1 MNKPLLRFNEN
12 GKFRILMVSDFHLG
26 RNRKLKEDYN
36 YKVIKGLDV
45 LIEETKPDFI
55 FIGGDQCIEADS
67 FDEAKE
73 KFTRIL
79 EPVLKRN
86 LPWSAV
92 FGNHD
97 REMGIDIREEE
108 KVYESISG
116 CLNEAGPEDIDGV
129 GNYCIPVLS
138 HDGEKTAFH
147 IFGLDSHRVVE
158 DLVKKFNL
166 SKSTKIRLPEHF
178 NEGQDGAMPTFE
190 QVMWYYNTS
199 KEAEK
204 NAGAKIP
211 AVMFMHIPLPE
222 FSLIARNPEECGA
235 IGSKREMLG
244 TCEMN
249 FGLFAACLQRGDV
262 KGIFFGHEHLCDLQ
276 GEYCGV
282 TMAQDAALGYNMSC
296 HDDLRGGRV
305 IDLFEEGTVQTHTVK
320 LIDLLGADA
329 MRRPDYFE
337 GGCKYYIRK
346 L

>member
-1 MNKPLLRFNEN
+1 
-12 GKFRILMVSDFHLG
+12 MVSDFHLG
-26 RNRKLKEDYN
+26 RNDKLKEDYN

-45 LIEETKPDFI
+45 LLEETKPDFV
-55 FIGGDQCIEADS
+55 FIGGDQCIEADTP
-67 FDEAKE
+67 DEVKE
-73 KFTRIL
+73 KFSHII

-108 KVYESISG
+108 KVYESIDG
-116 CLNEAGPEDIDGV
+116 CCNDSGPEDIDGT
-129 GNYCIPVLS
+129 GNYCVTVLS
-138 HDGEKTAFH
+138 SEGDEPAFNL
-147 IFGLDSHRVVE
+147 FALDSHRVVE
-158 DLVKKFNL
+158 DLIEKFNL
-166 SKSTKIRLPEHF
+166 PKGTRIRLPEHF

-204 NAGAKIP
+204 AAGRKIP

-235 IGSKREMLG
+235 IGSKRETLG
-244 TCEMN
+244 TTEMN

-282 TMAQDAALGYNMSC
+282 TMAQDAALGFNMSC

-305 IDLFEEGTVQTHTVK
+305 IDLFEEGTIQTHTVK
-320 LIDLLGADA
+320 LIDLMGREA

>member
-1 MNKPLLRFNEN
+1 MKQTLQFNKD

-26 RNRKLKEDYN
+26 RNNKLKEDYN

-45 LIEETKPDFI
+45 LIEETKPDFV
-55 FIGGDQCIEADS
+55 FIGGDQCIEAETP
-67 FDEAKE
+67 DEAKE
-73 KFTRIL
+73 FFTQIL

-97 REMGIDIREEE
+97 REMGIDIAKEE
-108 KVYESISG
+108 KVYESIDG
-116 CLNEAGPEDIDGV
+116 CLNDSGPEDIDGV

-138 HDGEKTAFH
+138 SDGKETAFNL
-147 IFGLDSHRVVE
+147 FALDSHRVVE
-158 DLVKKFNL
+158 DLIDKFNL
-166 SKSTKIRLPEHF
+166 PKGTRIRLPEHF
-178 NEGQDGAMPTFE
+178 NEGQDGATPTFE

-204 NAGAKIP
+204 NAGRKIP

-235 IGSKREMLG
+235 IGNKRETLG
-244 TCEMN
+244 TCELN
-249 FGLFAACLQRGDV
+249 FGLFGACLQRGDV

-282 TMAQDAALGYNMSC
+282 TMAQDAALGFNMSC

-305 IDLFEEGTVQTHTVK
+305 IDLFEEGTIQTHTVK
-320 LIDLLGADA
+320 LIDLMGKDA